1 MIKPYAGCG
10 TGLWSCRAVTSEQR
24 QWQLATNRP
33 MQLMVRQ
40 MSSNDTQQKK
50 TAGSHDYSV
59 ILATDCGST
68 TTKAILVLKTES
80 GEYRL
85 AARGEAPTTVE
96 APFSDVT
103 IGVHNAVEEIED
115 LTGRRLF
122 DNGELICPMRGVDGV
137 DAYFSTSSAGGG
149 LQMAVAGV
157 IKGISAQSAERAALG
172 AGAIVIDTV
181 SLDDPREDYER
192 IDTLRHLRPDMIL
205 LAGGTEGG
213 TRRHVEMLAEIIR
226 GARPQ
231 PRFGGGFSLPVIFAG
246 NEQARPIVNEM
257 LDKVASVR
265 HVRNV
270 RPQMAGEELHE
281 ARQAI
286 HDLFLEHVMQQ
297 APGYPR
303 LMEMTSADIMP
314 TPLAVGLCIQSIA
327 AERKQNVLAVDIGGA
342 TTDVFSVFDTQF
354 HRTVSANYG
363 MSYSL
368 CNVMAEAGV
377 DKILRWLPFP
387 FEKEVLRDILRNKM
401 IRPTTIPETVEE
413 LYIEQAAARE
423 ALRLSLIHHRA
434 LAVHLKGQSHR
445 REIGEAFDVDED
457 SLVNLMKLNLC
468 IGSGGVLSHAPS
480 RTQAALMMLDAFQLE
495 GITILAVDSI
505 FMMPQLGVMSQLHPR
520 AAKEVFDKDCL
531 IILGTSIAAVGTAK
545 PGRLAMKVTLKRA
558 RGGIETY
565 DCAFGELKS
574 VPLAEGEK
582 ADVVVEPAGR
592 FDVGAGRGRK
602 IETGVTGGSCGL
614 ILDTRGR
621 PLPFATEPAV
631 NAAARRRDYEA
642 LGLDVPVAG

>member
-1 MIKPYAGCG
+1 MTSTPSAP
-10 TGLWSCRAVTSEQR
+10 RAEDFR
-24 QWQLATNRP
+24 
-33 MQLMVRQ
+33 
-40 MSSNDTQQKK
+40 
-50 TAGSHDYSV
+50 V

-68 TTKAILVLKTES
+68 TTKAILVLRTADR

-103 IGVHNAVEEIED
+103 IGVRNAVEEIED
-115 LTGRRLF
+115 LTGRRLL
-122 DNGELICPMRGVDGV
+122 DNGVLICPMRGEDGV

-157 IKGISAQSAERAALG
+157 IAGITAQSAERAALG

-192 IDTLRHLRPDMIL
+192 IDALRHVRPDMIL
-205 LAGGTEGG
+205 LAGGVNGG

-231 PRFGGGFSLPVIFAG
+231 PRFGGSFALPVIFAG
-246 NEQARPIVNEM
+246 NEQARPVVDEM
-257 LDKVASVR
+257 LAKIASVR

-270 RPQMAGEELHE
+270 RPSMAEEDLHE

-297 APGYPR
+297 APGYPK
-303 LMEMTSADIMP
+303 LMAMTSADIMP
-314 TPLAVGLCIQSIA
+314 TPLAVGLCIKSIA

-342 TTDVFSVFDTQF
+342 TTDVFSVFSDQF

-368 CNVMAEAGV
+368 CNVMAEAGAGN
-377 DKILRWLPFP
+377 ILRWLPFP
-387 FEKEVLRDILRNKM
+387 FEQRVLRDILRNKM

-423 ALRLSLIHHRA
+423 ALRLSLVHHRA
-434 LAVHLKGQSHR
+434 LAVHLKGQSQH
-445 REIGEAFDVDED
+445 REIGEAFDTAD
-457 SLVNLMKLNLC
+457 SSLINLMRLDLC

-480 RTQAALMMLDAFQLE
+480 RSQAALMMLDAFQLE
-495 GITILAVDSI
+495 GITQLAVDSI

-531 IILGTSIAAVGTAK
+531 IILGTSIAAVGRAR
-545 PGRLAMKVTLKRA
+545 PGRPVMKVTLSRA
-558 RGGIETY
+558 GGRTETC
-565 DCAFGELKS
+565 DCRFGELRCL
-574 VPLAEGEK
+574 PLAEGET
-582 ADVVVEPAGR
+582 ARVVVEPARG
-592 FDVGAGRGRK
+592 FDVGMGRGK
-602 IETGVTGGSCGL
+602 TVEGEVVGGGCGL
-614 ILDTRGR
+614 VLDARGR
-621 PLPFATEPAV
+621 PLPFAREPAQ
-631 NAAARRRDYEA
+631 NAAMRRSDYEA
-642 LGLDVPVAG
+642 FGLAVPGQSGGAK